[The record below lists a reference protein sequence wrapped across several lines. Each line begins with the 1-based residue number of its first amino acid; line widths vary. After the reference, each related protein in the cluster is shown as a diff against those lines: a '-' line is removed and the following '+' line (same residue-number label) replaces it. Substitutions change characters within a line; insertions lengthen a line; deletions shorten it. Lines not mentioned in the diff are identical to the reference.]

1 MKKDYKIRHFMI
13 YWGLSKK
20 SIYDIKKKNNTK
32 EESKMEKNNRIK
44 RKQNMKIYSL
54 YRMLSLDRIFIFNSG
69 KKYKC
74 SRCSIKIFILCI
86 IYDYSSNTSN
96 YCG

>member
-1 MKKDYKIRHFMI
+1 MI

-54 YRMLSLDRIFIFNSG
+54 YRMLSLDIIFYYAIEFLFLT
-69 KKYKC
+69 
-74 SRCSIKIFILCI
+74 IKIFILCI

-96 YCG
+96 NCG

>member
-32 EESKMEKNNRIK
+32 EESKMEK
-44 RKQNMKIYSL
+44 
-54 YRMLSLDRIFIFNSG
+54 
-69 KKYKC
+69 
-74 SRCSIKIFILCI
+74 I
-86 IYDYSSNTSN
+86 IE
-96 YCG
+96 